1 MLQWKKNRKLL
12 LAITGGISAYKT
24 PELVRAL
31 TRDGFELEIVLTEEA
46 ESFVSPMVLS
56 TLAGKRVWK
65 QADYLSDGYGWRIP
79 HIALAEW
86 PDAVLVIPASA
97 ESVSRAS
104 RGEAGTLIG
113 GILLATRSPVLFFPA
128 MNVNMYE
135 HPATL
140 DNIKAL
146 RSLGYHIVEPDTGYL
161 ACGYEGKGRLP
172 ETDAILQEVWRTIC
186 PDRDLEGKRVLVT
199 AGPTWEFLDP
209 VRFLS
214 NPSSGKMGYQM
225 ARTAWYR
232 KASVT
237 LVHGPVEKRC
247 THGIVTVP
255 VVSAIEMYHEV
266 IRRTEENDLIVKA
279 AAVGDFRSSEVAP
292 QKIKRNEDSLLT
304 LSLVQN
310 PDIALEVGK
319 MKREDQVLVGFA
331 AESTDLMENAMKKLA
346 RKNMDYIILNDIA
359 AGEGS
364 GFQSDDNR
372 VTVISRSG
380 HMLSLSGTKEEVAY
394 RIWDVI
400 LSSKERPGIFE

>member
-1 MLQWKKNRKLL
+1 MLQWKKNRKIL

-24 PELVRAL
+24 PEIVRAMI
-31 TRDGFELEIVLTEEA
+31 RSGWELEIVLTEEA
-46 ESFVSPMVLS
+46 ERFVSPMVLS
-56 TLAGKRVWK
+56 TLAGKRIWK
-65 QADYLSDGYGWRIP
+65 QADYLSDGSGWRIP

-86 PDAVLVIPASA
+86 PDAVMVIPASA
-97 ESVSRAS
+97 ESISRAA

-113 GILLATRSPVLFFPA
+113 GILLATRAPVLFFPA

-135 HPATL
+135 HPATIQ
-140 DNIKAL
+140 NIKTL
-146 RSLGYHIVEPDTGYL
+146 SSLGYRLIEPHTGYL

-172 ETDAILQEVWRTIC
+172 ETDAVIHEVWRTLC

-232 KASVT
+232 KGSVT
-237 LVHGPVEKRC
+237 LVHGPVENKC

-255 VVSAIEMYHEV
+255 VVSALEMYHEV

-279 AAVGDFRSSEVAP
+279 AAVGDFRSSEIAP
-292 QKIKRNEDSLLT
+292 QKIKRTEDKVLN

-319 MKREDQVLVGFA
+319 KKREDQILVGFA
-331 AESTDLMENAMKKLA
+331 AESRDLVENARKKLA
-346 RKNMDYIILNDIA
+346 RKNMNYIILNDIS

-364 GFQSDDNR
+364 GFQSDDNK
-372 VTVISRSG
+372 VTVISRTG
-380 HMLSLSGTKEEVAY
+380 DMVSLSGTKEEVAY
-394 RIWDVI
+394 RIWDII
-400 LSSKERPGIFE
+400 LSPKERPGIFE